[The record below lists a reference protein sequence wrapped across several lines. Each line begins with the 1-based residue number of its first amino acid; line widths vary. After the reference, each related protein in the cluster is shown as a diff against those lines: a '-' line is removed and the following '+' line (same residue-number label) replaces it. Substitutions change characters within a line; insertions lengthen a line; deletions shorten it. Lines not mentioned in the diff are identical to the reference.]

1 MTDERDPRQAG
12 TAEQQADSSA
22 RREPVAGTTDEQQN
36 LPDDAAVEPSRPLMG
51 TGDDELEAQAADDF
65 FHDRP
70 AATSARVFD
79 PEGSPEA

>member
-1 MTDERDPRQAG
+1 MTEHLDPHERTP
-12 TAEQQADSSA
+12 S
-22 RREPVAGTTDEQQN
+22 EPQEPEA
-36 LPDDAAVEPSRPLMG
+36 DAAVEAPAPPAG

-79 PEGSPEA
+79 PEGGSPGA